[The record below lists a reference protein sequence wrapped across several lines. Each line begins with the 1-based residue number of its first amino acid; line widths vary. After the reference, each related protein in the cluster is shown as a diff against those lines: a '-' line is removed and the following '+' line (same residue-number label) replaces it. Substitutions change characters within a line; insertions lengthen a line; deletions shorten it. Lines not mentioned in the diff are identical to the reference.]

1 MDNAIKKKINIT
13 IQYLLLIGGGLIFI
27 MPLIWLVSNSFKPY
41 DQIIVFPP
49 KWLPEPLIL
58 DNYKNLFD
66 PSNKNYVPMARFILN
81 SILVT
86 IGVVIGTTLS
96 TVLVGYAFARL
107 KCRLKNFFFVILL
120 GTLMIPQSVLI
131 LPIFILFKNLAW
143 LDTFKSLIVPSFFG
157 NAFFIFLMRQFLMS
171 LPYELDESAYIDGAS
186 RLQILFRVLLPL
198 CKPILI
204 TIVVLTFIWTWTDF
218 YTPLIFLTSE
228 NKMTLAVGL
237 MLFRGQRRALLGLLS
252 AATVISIIP
261 MVFLFLGAQKYF
273 VEGIS
278 FSGIKA

>member
-1 MDNAIKKKINIT
+1 MDNAIRKKLNKT
-13 IQYLLLIGGGLIFI
+13 MQYLLLICGSLIFV

-41 DQIIVFPP
+41 NQIIAFPP
-49 KWLPEPLIL
+49 KWLPEPIIL

-66 PSNKNYVPMARFILN
+66 PSNKNYVPMPRFILN

-86 IGVVIGTTLS
+86 FGVVVGTSLS
-96 TVLVGYAFARL
+96 TILVGYAFARL

-120 GTLMIPQSVLI
+120 GTLMIPQSILI

-143 LDTFKSLIVPSFFG
+143 LDTFKALIVPSFFG

-186 RLQILFRVLLPL
+186 RLQILFRILMPL

-218 YTPLIFLTSE
+218 YTPLIFLTSQD
-228 NKMTLAVGL
+228 KMTLAVGL

-261 MVFLFLGAQKYF
+261 MVLLFLGAQKYF